1 MFDRI
6 NKIIPAAFDSVTRAA
21 RPNAD
26 ADVDLY
32 DSLDESD
39 FVAIAS
45 KYGGDE
51 MVNYVESMERRK
63 LKRGE

>member
-1 MFDRI
+1 MFDNI
-6 NKIIPAAFDSVTRAA
+6 NKIMPIAFESVKRAV

-39 FVAIAS
+39 FIAIAN
-45 KYGGDE
+45 KYGGDG
-51 MVNYVESMERRK
+51 MVDYVESMEKRK